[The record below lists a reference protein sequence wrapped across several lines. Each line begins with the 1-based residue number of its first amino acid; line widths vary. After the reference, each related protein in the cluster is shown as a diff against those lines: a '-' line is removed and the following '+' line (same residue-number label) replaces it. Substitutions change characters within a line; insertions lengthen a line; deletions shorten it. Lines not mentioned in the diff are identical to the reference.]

1 MSEYMH
7 LAFDLSF
14 THTEGRWR
22 APGSWEGRDFPD
34 LRMFVEIAQMAE
46 RGGIDL
52 LFFGDGT
59 GIPDTWEGSRDGAV
73 RWGIQWPRQDMSPY
87 IAALAQV
94 TENIGFGLTYASTF
108 MHPYYTARLLNSL
121 QHLTSGRLAFNVV
134 TSTRLADAANYG
146 FNTLMD
152 HDERYERM
160 EEFIQVCKALWDSVE
175 PDAILRDRTTG
186 EFADPSKVHAL
197 DHHGRFFDVRGP
209 LNSVPSP
216 YGHPVLVQAGGSPCG
231 IQASASFADVVFGA
245 TRSLK
250 DMVAHRQQLDAALVD
265 RGRSTEDVGI
275 LWSTDIIVAETE
287 HEAKD
292 RRERIGEWLPRDAV
306 GVYLSYNS
314 GWDFST
320 LPDRFALGDLAERI
334 AASNATPAGF
344 VARLLSERGESSEMT
359 RDEFFDHG
367 WRAVTGDAHAIA
379 GTPTQVADRLEEVF
393 EATGRRGGFMLSPGQ
408 VVPRSIGEVV
418 DLLVPELRRR
428 GAVRREYAGTTL
440 RENLCS

>member
-1 MSEYMH
+1 MSEHMH
-7 LAFDLSF
+7 IAFDLSF

-22 APGSWEGRDFPD
+22 APGSWQGRDFPD

-59 GIPDTWEGSRDGAV
+59 GIPDTWEGSLDGAV

-94 TENIGFGLTYASTF
+94 TDHVGFGLTYASTF

-121 QHLTSGRLAFNVV
+121 QHVTGGRLAFNVV

-146 FNTLMD
+146 FSELMD
-152 HDERYERM
+152 HDTRYERM
-160 EEFIQVCKALWDSVE
+160 EEFVQVCKALWDSVE
-175 PDAILRDRTTG
+175 PDAIIRDRDSG
-186 EFADPSKVHAL
+186 IFADPAKVHVI
-197 DHHGRFFDVRGP
+197 DHHGAHFDVRGP

-216 YGHPVLVQAGGSPCG
+216 HGHPMLVQAGGSPRG
-231 IQASASFADVVFGA
+231 IRASASFADLVFGA
-245 TRSLK
+245 TK
-250 DMVAHRQQLDAALVD
+250 AVPEMVRHREQLDTAIIEQ
-265 RGRSTEDVGI
+265 GRTPDDVGI
-275 LWSTDIIVAETE
+275 LWSTQVIVADTE
-287 HEAKD
+287 HEAKE
-292 RRERIGEWLPRDAV
+292 RRDRIGEWLPRDAV

-320 LPDRFALGDLAERI
+320 LPPTFSLGELAAQI

-344 VARLLSERGESSEMT
+344 VSRLISERGADGEIT

-367 WRAVTGDAHAIA
+367 WRAVTGEAHVVA
-379 GTPTQVADRLEEVF
+379 GTAAQVADRLEEVF
-393 EATGRRGGFMLSPGQ
+393 DATGRRGGFMLSPGQ
-408 VVPRSIGEVV
+408 VMPRAVGEIV
-418 DLLVPELRRR
+418 DLLMPELRRR
-428 GAVRREYAGTTL
+428 GAVRAEYAGTTL
-440 RENLCS
+440 RENLCT